1 LWDTDKI
8 RVVARLTKGGKVL
21 QEIPLRYAGKISTF
35 DGQLTVSSGG
45 EFELE
50 VLAMDP
56 STANFGKAEQKLR
69 VSP

>member
-1 LWDTDKI
+1 
-8 RVVARLTKGGKVL
+8 VVARLTKGGKVL
-21 QEIPLRYAGKISTF
+21 QEIPLRYTGKISTF

-56 STANFGKAEQKLR
+56 SNANFGKAEQKLR